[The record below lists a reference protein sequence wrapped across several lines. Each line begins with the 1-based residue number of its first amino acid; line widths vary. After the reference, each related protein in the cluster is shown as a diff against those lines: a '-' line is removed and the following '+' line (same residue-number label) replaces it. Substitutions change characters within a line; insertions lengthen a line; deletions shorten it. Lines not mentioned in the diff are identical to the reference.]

1 MVEMHN
7 IYPLRTPLNIE
18 KICNSLYGTN
28 TENNSILTL
37 VRLDYLGP
45 KGIRK
50 KIYFF

>member
-28 TENNSILTL
+28 SENNSILTL
-37 VRLDYLGP
+37 VRLHYLGP